1 MQTHIFVNIWI
12 ELQSL
17 KLPKPVHLLSPEFPK
32 ITPWNLFQIPY
43 NVSGV

>member
-17 KLPKPVHLLSPEFPK
+17 KLQKPVHLLSPEFPK
-32 ITPWNLFQIPY
+32 SNHTMESLSNSL
-43 NVSGV
+43 